1 VTVLAF
7 DFNWDVVVQRQ
18 DLLWA
23 GVRYTL
29 WIATVAMA
37 LSLVLGLVVAML
49 RLSRFPPLAW
59 LAAAYINVFRAIPL
73 FVFIIYVY
81 YGVSI
86 AVGINFQPI
95 TAGIIALTLQYA
107 AWMAEIFRSGIQAVP
122 KGQREAALS
131 LGMGR
136 PRVFASIVLPQA
148 LRIVIPPTGNMFV
161 GMVKDSSLVSIIG
174 VAELVR
180 TTQLLVSQTFRPFE
194 FYTAAV
200 LFYLAIT
207 LGLSYGMRL
216 LERRLALEDPRA
228 SRRRSRGLWARRR
241 LRRLQALQALAGGG
255 AAGGRQAT
263 GQ

>member
-1 VTVLAF
+1 VAV
-7 DFNWDVVVQRQ
+7 DFNWDVVAQHQ
-18 DLLWA
+18 DLLLA

-29 WIATVAMA
+29 LIAATAMA
-37 LSLVLGLVVAML
+37 LSLLLGLGIAIL
-49 RLSRFPPLAW
+49 RLSPLAPLRW

-86 AVGINFQPI
+86 AVGINFSPV

-131 LGMGR
+131 LGMGGAR
-136 PRVFASIVLPQA
+136 TFASIVLPQA
-148 LRIVIPPTGNMFV
+148 LRVVIPPTGNMFV

-180 TTQLLVSQTFRPFE
+180 NTQLLVSQTFRPFE

-200 LFYLAIT
+200 VFYVAVTLA
-207 LGLSYGMRL
+207 LSYLMKV
-216 LERRLALEDPRA
+216 LERRLALSDPLA
-228 SRRRSRGLWARRR
+228 SKKRSRGLLAKRR
-241 LRRLQALQALAGGG
+241 LRHVDDLRAAVDAGRAL
-255 AAGGRQAT
+255 
-263 GQ
+263 

>member
-1 VTVLAF
+1 VLAI
-7 DFNWDVVVQRQ
+7 DFNWDVVVQNQ

-37 LSLVLGLVVAML
+37 LSLVLGLLVAVL
-49 RLSRFPPLAW
+49 RLSAFPPLAW

-86 AVGINFQPI
+86 AVGINFEPV
-95 TAGIIALTLQYA
+95 TAGIIALTLQYG

-122 KGQREAALS
+122 KGQREAASS

-136 PRVFASIVLPQA
+136 ARIFASVVLPQA
-148 LRIVIPPTGNMFV
+148 LRIVIPPTGNMFI

-200 LFYLAIT
+200 LVYLAVT
-207 LGLSYGMRL
+207 LVLSYAVKV

-228 SRRRSRGLWARRR
+228 SRRRSRGLLARRR
-241 LRRLQALQALAGGG
+241 LRRLEALQAAVGGG
-255 AAGGRQAT
+255 TAPGP
-263 GQ
+263 